1 MPEAR
6 RSHSRPAQ
14 SARFSPRTRP
24 VVPPIHQ
31 SVTYFLDDEAYKD
44 VQAGGLD
51 EIWYGRFRN
60 PTVDVAA
67 EEVGRL
73 EAAEAAF
80 MTSSGMGAIATTLLT
95 LLRAG
100 DRVVGSQPGVRRH
113 PGPAGARPAG
123 WGFDVVQVDALD
135 LDAWRAAVAGGPTRV
150 VYVETLANPQLDLAD
165 LPAIAEVAHEAGAL
179 LVVDNTFATP
189 YSVQPLTLGADVVVH
204 SATKFLNGHSDA
216 IAGVVAGGFDRV
228 REVQRR
234 VITLGTCL
242 DPHAAYLVWRGL
254 QTFELRLARSNAT
267 ARLLA
272 APWPRGTTCGA
283 SATRRC
289 PATSGPRSPRG
300 CCAATVTGPAPGHGD
315 VHGRRRRRAGAAG
328 DEAAGGRLRGH
339 EPGRGRDPG
348 EHAVQLLALLADA
361 GGAPGGPDRRRHDP
375 GLVRRRADRAAHRGL
390 PPRPRRHRLSR
401 LEVAQASSSRS
412 TAAVTCSVD
421 AVPPTSPVRVA
432 GSRRV
437 SSMAAI
443 SRAAGSRGVEVLEH
457 ERGGPQHA
465 DGVGQALACDVGRRP
480 VDRLE
485 HGRVLARWGR
495 GWPTARCRCCR

>member
-1 MPEAR
+1 MPDAR
-6 RSHSRPAQ
+6 RRHSRPAQ
-14 SARFSPRTRP
+14 SARFNPRTRP

-31 SVTYFLDDEAYKD
+31 SVTYFLDDDAYKD

-100 DRVVGSQPGVRRH
+100 DRVVGANQVYGDTRDLLVRDL
-113 PGPAGARPAG
+113 PD
-123 WGFDVVQVDALD
+123 WGFDVEQVDAMD
-135 LDAWRAAVAGGPTRV
+135 LDAWRTAVAGGPTKV

-189 YSVQPLTLGADVVVH
+189 YSVQPLTHGADVVVH

-216 IAGVVAGGFDRV
+216 IAGVVLGDFERV

-272 APWPRGTTCGA
+272 TALADRDDVVSVRHPGLPGYERA
-283 SATRRC
+283 DVAERVLRRDGDVLRTGGMVTFTVEGGDERALRVMRQLEVGC
-289 PATSGPRSPRG
+289 EATSLGGVETLVSTPFNSSHFSL
-300 CCAATVTGPAPGHGD
+300 TPAE
-315 VHGRRRRRAGAAG
+315 RRAARIDDGM
-328 DEAAGGRLRGH
+328 
-339 EPGRGRDPG
+339 
-348 EHAVQLLALLADA
+348 
-361 GGAPGGPDRRRHDP
+361 
-375 GLVRRRADRAAHRGL
+375 
-390 PPRPRRHRLSR
+390 
-401 LEVAQASSSRS
+401 
-412 TAAVTCSVD
+412 
-421 AVPPTSPVRVA
+421 VRV
-432 GSRRV
+432 SC
-437 SSMAAI
+437 
-443 SRAAGSRGVEVLEH
+443 GVEPTELLIEDFL
-457 ERGGPQHA
+457 R
-465 DGVGQALACDVGRRP
+465 ALDA
-480 VDRLE
+480 
-485 HGRVLARWGR
+485 
-495 GWPTARCRCCR
+495 TT